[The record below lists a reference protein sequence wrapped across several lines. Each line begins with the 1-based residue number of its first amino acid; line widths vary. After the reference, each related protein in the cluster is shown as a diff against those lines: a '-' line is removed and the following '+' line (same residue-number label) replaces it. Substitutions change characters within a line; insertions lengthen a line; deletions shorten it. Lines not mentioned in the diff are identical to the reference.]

1 MASLL
6 LAFILAFILGFAAH
20 RASICAVRGVAELM
34 HARTAYM
41 LWSITKSALWVMALA
56 VPFFLFLSTG
66 QYVGAWELTGF
77 AVFGGFLFGVGAAIN
92 GACAYSTMTR
102 MVDGDVGMLIAVT
115 GFAVGIVIFV
125 GLYNAEL
132 VPRPSSTYANFDS
145 LKPLGWLIIAALTAA
160 AIYEAVR
167 LWRTRESGVPILHR
181 LVSPQYRLSTAA
193 LVIGFSS
200 GLIFLNYGSPG
211 YSTTYQQVIEG
222 FIGSRPF
229 PAAGRVLLLLS
240 ILAGMLVSTL
250 QRRSFKFDA
259 RPRRIWLRHLFG
271 GTLMGLGTALA
282 PGGNAS
288 LVLYGIPSMSPHAL
302 PALAAMLVGI
312 ALGLVVMRA
321 LFGLEMRVACRNDV
335 YMTNAAP
342 REPTT

>member
-1 MASLL
+1 MASFLI
-6 LAFILAFILGFAAH
+6 ACILAFILGFAAH

-66 QYVGAWELTGF
+66 QYVGAWQLTGY

-92 GACAYSTMTR
+92 GACAYSTMTK

-125 GLYNAEL
+125 GLYDAQL
-132 VPRPSSTYANFDS
+132 VPRPSSTYANFDV
-145 LKPLGWLIIAALTAA
+145 LKPLGWLIVAALMAA

-167 LWRTRESGVPILHR
+167 LWRTRESGVPFLQR
-181 LVSPQYRLSTAA
+181 LVSPKYRLSTAA
-193 LVIGFSS
+193 LLIGFSS
-200 GLIFLNYGSPG
+200 GIIFLNYGSPG

-222 FIGSRPF
+222 LIGSRSF
-229 PAAGRVLLLLS
+229 PQAGRVVLLLCVL
-240 ILAGMLVSTL
+240 LGMLVSTL
-250 QRRSFKFDA
+250 QRCSFKLDA
-259 RPRRIWLRHLFG
+259 RPRRVWLRHLFG

-282 PGGNAS
+282 PGGNAA
-288 LVLYGIPSMSPHAL
+288 LVLYGIPSLSPHAL
-302 PALAAMLVGI
+302 PALTAMMVGI
-312 ALGLVVMRA
+312 ALGLVAMRA
-321 LFGLEMRVACRNDV
+321 LFGIEMRVACRNDV
-335 YMTNAAP
+335 YITDAAP
-342 REPTT
+342 K